1 MLVNIQSVLA
11 QYLWH
16 DTIVGFGIK
25 PDIATHE
32 ETAYVAYLSETNPG
46 FVKCAI
52 IENPVVMTESVR
64 NGYFYGPLDI
74 KVDQTGNPRIV
85 YHDHNTEDLGHAQ
98 RLESNWQILG
108 AKNVGHDGWDGSIY
122 IDNQN
127 RPHVVSIDPNGG
139 LEYA

>member
-1 MLVNIQSVLA
+1 M
-11 QYLWH
+11 
-16 DTIVGFGIK
+16 
-25 PDIATHE
+25 
-32 ETAYVAYLSETNPG
+32 AYLSESNPG

-52 IENPVVMTESVR
+52 IENAVVMTESVS

-74 KVDQTGNPRIV
+74 KMDQTGNPRIV

-127 RPHVVSIDPNGG
+127 RSCG
-139 LEYA
+139 LNRSQWRSGICLQE